1 MRFALPWFFVLYLP
15 LVVLVVLSFKM
26 KIPTLTFP
34 SLKVLKKAHP
44 SKRLSIFHLLPT
56 FLFVLGLALLILALT
71 RPQYGV
77 GLVKQKAEGI
87 DIMLALDL
95 SGSMDAVDVPNSY
108 TKDVQVFQGLKDG
121 YLKKR
126 ITIAKDKMKEFIE
139 RRPNDRI
146 GLIAFA
152 NRPYVACPPTLDHAW
167 LFGHLARLRPGLIG
181 DATGI
186 AGPIASAVYRLKN
199 SDSKRKIVV
208 LFTDGSNNVKARVSP
223 RQAAELAKT
232 FGIKIYTIGI
242 GSANSFVVQQHPF
255 YGQVLQRIGS
265 QFDEPL
271 MKDIAKISGA
281 KYFKATDE
289 KGLATVMNEIDKL
302 EKTTRI
308 QPRYIDYRDIGP
320 AFIKIAL
327 VLLLASFILGK
338 TFFLKIP

>member
-1 MRFALPWFFVLYLP
+1 MRFALPWFFLLYLP
-15 LVVLVVLSFKM
+15 LAILVVLSFKM
-26 KIPTLTFP
+26 KAPTLRLP
-34 SLKVLKKAHP
+34 SIKLLKTAHP
-44 SKRLSIFHLLPT
+44 SKRFSLFSLLPS
-56 FLFVLGLALLILALT
+56 FLFVLAVALLILALT

-95 SGSMDAVDVPNSY
+95 SGSMDEVDVPASY
-108 TKDVQVFQGLKDG
+108 TKDTQVFAALKDG

-126 ITIAKDKMKEFIE
+126 IDIAKSKIKEFID

-152 NRPYVACPPTLDHAW
+152 NQPYVACPPTLDHAW
-167 LFGHLARLRPGLIG
+167 LFGHLDRLTPGLIG
-181 DATGI
+181 GATGI
-186 AGPIASAVYRLKN
+186 AGPIASAVYRLKD

-223 RQAAELAKT
+223 RQAAKLAKT

-242 GSANSFVVQQHPF
+242 GSSNAYVVQQHPF
-255 YGQVLQRIGS
+255 YGQVLQKIDS

-281 KYFKATDE
+281 VYFKAADE
-289 KGLATVMNEIDKL
+289 KGLETVMNEIDKL

-308 QPRYIDYRDIGP
+308 QPRYIDYHDIGP
-320 AFIKIAL
+320 TFIKIAL
-327 VLLLASFILGK
+327 ALLIASFVFGN